1 MMNFQLVS
9 SLLRSAW
16 FIHPDIAENY
26 FHAVAMLLDGKP
38 VDFEFSPF
46 KVAFHHTDGRVT
58 MQETNGHDVAFDGD
72 QSEGAVMVMPV
83 SGVLMKNDQACGP
96 VGMQTM
102 GEMIRYADNTPG
114 IAGTVLKIDSPGGQA
129 DGVDELS
136 HIIKGATKPVVAF
149 VDGMAA
155 SAGFWISSAAKETIA
170 TPRSTVGSVG
180 AMVSFADY
188 QPALE
193 QKGVKFHKIVSD
205 QTPDKNAIID
215 KVRSGDYNE
224 YREKFLNPLAQDFI
238 DAVKGN
244 RPGVTAE
251 QTTGKTFFAQ
261 DVTGTM
267 VDRIGTMADAI
278 AAVQSHAAPL
288 NSPKFS
294 NQKINKP
301 MTQLEQHLTTLQIE
315 RDDEGGVY
323 LSSELQEQLNAL
335 IAPASTASTSSADEP
350 APAAAVEP
358 PASTG
363 SAAVELVAEP
373 MPALEENPAFQRLLA
388 EVEQL
393 RDAAGAKPAAIAP
406 KTDPGTQ
413 SKTVIT
419 DEKPENF
426 WENVNKVKAA
436 YL

>member
-1 MMNFQLVS
+1 MNFQLVS

-83 SGVLMKNDQACGP
+83 SGVLMKNDQDCGP

-136 HIIKGATKPVVAF
+136 NIIKGAKKPVVAF

-155 SAGFWISSAAKETIA
+155 SAGYWISSAAKETIA

-205 QTPDKNAIID
+205 QTPDKNAAFE

-244 RPGVTAE
+244 RPAVTAD
-251 QTTGKTFFAQ
+251 QITGKTFYAQ
-261 DVTGTM
+261 DVAGTM

-278 AAVQSHAAPL
+278 AAVQSLAAPI

-294 NQKINKP
+294 NQNNKP

-323 LSSELQEQLNAL
+323 LSEELQEQLNAL
-335 IAPASTASTSSADEP
+335 IAPAPAAAAEPASASSADEPEP
-350 APAAAVEP
+350 APAAAEP
-358 PASTG
+358 PA
-363 SAAVELVAEP
+363 ANP
-373 MPALEENPAFQRLLA
+373 IPALEENPAFQRLLA

-393 RDAAGAKPAAIAP
+393 REAAGAKPAAIAP
-406 KTDPGTQ
+406 KTDPGVQ

-419 DEKPENF
+419 DDKPENF

-436 YL
+436 YMQ